1 MKNETALPGPLKE
14 ETNMF
19 DGTLTTTNRD
29 RDPLFNFVDR
39 FFNDGSFNGL
49 SNRPTELTPTNRTWL
64 PPVDIVETEESFVAT
79 ADLPGLT
86 KEDIDISL
94 ENNLL
99 TVSGERRYE
108 KSTDGDEGKFRRVER
123 AYGSFRRSFNLPT
136 GVDVQKVQA
145 QFEHGVLILT
155 MPKAEVAKSRKI
167 AIA

>member
-1 MKNETALPGPLKE
+1 
-14 ETNMF
+14 MF
-19 DGTLTTTNRD
+19 DRSLTTTQRD

-64 PPVDIVETEESFVAT
+64 PPVDIVETEEAFLAT

-86 KEDIDISL
+86 KDDIDISL

-108 KSTDGDEGKFRRVER
+108 KATEGEDEGKFRRVER

-136 GVDVQKVQA
+136 GVDVQKVEA
-145 QFEHGVLILT
+145 KFEHGVLTLT
-155 MPKAEVAKSRKI
+155 LPKAEVAKSRKI